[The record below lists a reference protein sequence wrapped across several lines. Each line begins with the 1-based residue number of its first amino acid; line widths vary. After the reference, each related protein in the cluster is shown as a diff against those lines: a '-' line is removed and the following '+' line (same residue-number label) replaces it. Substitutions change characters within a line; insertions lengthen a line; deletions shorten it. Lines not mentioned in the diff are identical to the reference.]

1 MGIEWCRL
9 RLCIPKD
16 GPAFL
21 STFCHYI
28 SDTVLSSVL
37 STHLSVL
44 STYRVDQIVVIGLTV
59 RSGETD
65 YAYSYRGEISGQ
77 VAAGTLSARL
87 PRRPGS
93 SSLCSFRRGRQEAA
107 EKASLVLHSGER
119 AV

>member
-1 MGIEWCRL
+1 MDL
-9 RLCIPKD
+9 L
-16 GPAFL
+16 F
-21 STFCHYI
+21 
-28 SDTVLSSVL
+28 SVL
-37 STHLSVL
+37 S
-44 STYRVDQIVVIGLTV
+44 VITFLTLYSLLYFLHTCLYFLPTALTRLAV
-59 RSGETD
+59 RSRETD

-93 SSLCSFRRGRQEAA
+93 SSLCSFRRQEAA